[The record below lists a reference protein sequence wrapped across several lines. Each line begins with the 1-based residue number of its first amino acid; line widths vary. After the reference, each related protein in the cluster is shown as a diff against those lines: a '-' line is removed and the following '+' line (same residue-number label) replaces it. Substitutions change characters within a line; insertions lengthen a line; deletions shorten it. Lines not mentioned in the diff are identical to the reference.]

1 MLRLKLS
8 NNQSLLQTILAVGL
22 LLVSLK
28 MIIGSKNNVEQK
40 PIEKIVN
47 NSNSF
52 HRIHSEVNEEDSDND
67 LDYSDS
73 FSNRDY
79 DVRSIN
85 SVRSMRTSIYS
96 PQPTINTF
104 QSRTITE
111 KDLMNR
117 TRDFER
123 SRYFMAPSIH
133 NDSVKYNNTFG
144 NLTARNDIRTSS
156 TFDLYNGDNSQQQ
169 QNNQSFSINKEMTIA
184 DRIQVQKDINRLN
197 LDDGKMNSS
206 SSTIKNFPINQN
218 PFSLDRSCCGSPAP
232 SITSGYSKFSV
243 ISPPRLT
250 NSRTEKNQSWLAGGY
265 WQVSPSKPY
274 LEVNHAA
281 ISPLSRTSSQSSGF
295 ESQANEGSKKNSRE
309 NSIVHDDFASA
320 FSEPIHKRKLF
331 EQNPRSSFNINSL
344 GNNSLFLEKQ
354 STFVQP
360 NFFNASSN
368 FGGYRD
374 AKRSSFY
381 K

>member
-1 MLRLKLS
+1 M
-8 NNQSLLQTILAVGL
+8 QTIIAVGL

-28 MIIGSKNNVEQK
+28 MIIKSKKNVEQK
-40 PIEKIVN
+40 PIEKIIN
-47 NSNSF
+47 SSNSF
-52 HRIHSEVNEEDSDND
+52 HRIHSDVNEEDSDND

-73 FSNRDY
+73 FSHRDDF
-79 DVRSIN
+79 DVRSVN

-96 PQPTINTF
+96 PQATINSYAS
-104 QSRTITE
+104 SRTITE
-111 KDLMNR
+111 QDLLNR

-123 SRYFMAPSIH
+123 SRNFMAPSIH

-144 NLTARNDIRTSS
+144 NLTARNDIRSSS
-156 TFDLYNGDNSQQQ
+156 TFDLYNANNSQQQ
-169 QNNQSFSINKEMTIA
+169 LNNQSFSINKEMTIA

-197 LDDGKMNSS
+197 IDDGRMG
-206 SSTIKNFPINQN
+206 STSTVKNFPINQN

-232 SITSGYSKFSV
+232 SIASGYSKYHV
-243 ISPPRLT
+243 VSPPRLT
-250 NSRTEKNQSWLAGGY
+250 NTKAEKNQSWLAGGY

-274 LEVNHAA
+274 MEVNHAA

-309 NSIVHDDFASA
+309 NSLVHDDFASA

-331 EQNPRSSFNINSL
+331 EQNPRNTFDINSF

-360 NFFNASSN
+360 NFFNTTSN

-374 AKRSSFY
+374 AKRNTFY